1 MVKKPKE
8 PRTGVLFLQGIDRN
22 LHRHFKA
29 YCAQRGISMT
39 RMVELMMREVVCAE
53 GEEDKPKEK
62 QSDSSKE

>member
-8 PRTGVLFLQGIDRN
+8 SRTGVLFLQGIDKD

-39 RMVELMMREVVCAE
+39 RMVELMMREVVREE
-53 GEEDKPKEK
+53 GEPEVKQEK
-62 QSDSSKE
+62 QS

>member
-8 PRTGVLFLQGIDRN
+8 PRTGVLFLQGIDKD

-39 RMVELMMREVVCAE
+39 RMVELMMREVVRAE
-53 GEEDKPKEK
+53 DEGDKPEEK
-62 QSDSSKE
+62 QT